1 MISEAALKLF
11 AQDLRTYGKVCLQ
24 IPTKGRIGEPPKMVP
39 FEFNESQDLVHDILK
54 EQWARTGRVRAIILK
69 ARQMGMS
76 TYTSGRFFRKLHLWP
91 NHNASVI
98 ADELD
103 RAALLFGMYDTY
115 AHHLP
120 DEMKP
125 MMRWVSKQK
134 QLQFDNP
141 KDKMRSQ
148 TPGLNSGI
156 TVETAGDAM
165 AGRAGTIHLAHLSEM
180 SAWPNAK
187 EVMLSVL
194 NACPDYGSE
203 VIIESTARGVGNL
216 FHQIWEE
223 AYEGE
228 GLVEGPNGFIAIF
241 IPWWW
246 HSEYR
251 LNLTKKE
258 RRYILDTLDDYEK
271 RAMSEGF
278 EFRGETYA
286 LSPEQIAWRRQTIR
300 EKAMGDQRA
309 FEQEYPAT
317 PEEAFIA
324 SGAGFFD
331 EDSVKRHYMPS
342 CKTPE
347 FRGHLM
353 ELKSPVHAIVPV
365 PTALGQLRIWEMP
378 RPADWDKDD
387 PGGTYVIAADTASG
401 KNVAAQASAFD
412 DPDREKG
419 GRDFC
424 SADVV
429 EVRTRRQ
436 VAQLHARMAPEEF
449 ARQLDLLGRF
459 YGTEERTGLRRPAL
473 LAPEGNHE
481 SGRTVVKLLKDRY
494 RYPNLYRHR
503 NISRRFSKTGEMYG
517 FMTTVETRR
526 PMLDNLAEHVRG
538 RIPEPGGDTWLPCK
552 DTLREMLTFVLGDD
566 GKPQAQEGAHDDRV
580 ISLAIALF
588 LLEIHTW
595 HTPKNQ
601 DVTEL
606 DEQVGTSPTGMFQ
619 WAGN

>member
-1 MISEAALKLF
+1 MTQGISKGALKVF
-11 AQDLRTYGKVCLQ
+11 GTDLRAYSKVCLQ
-24 IPTKGRIGEPPKMVP
+24 IPTKGRMGEAPKMVP
-39 FEFNESQDLVHDILK
+39 FAFNESQDLVHDILK
-54 EQWARTGRVRAIILK
+54 EQWQRCGRIRAIILK

-141 KDKMRSQ
+141 RDRERSKQ
-148 TPGLNSGI
+148 PGLNSGI

-180 SAWPNAK
+180 SAWPNAR
-187 EVMLSVL
+187 EVMLSLL
-194 NACPDYGSE
+194 NAVPDYGSE
-203 VIIESTARGVGNL
+203 IIIESTARGVGNL
-216 FHQIWEE
+216 FHSMWDE

-228 GLVEGPNGFIAIF
+228 GLVEGENGFIAIF

-251 LNLTKKE
+251 LKLTKKE
-258 RRYILDTLDDYEK
+258 KSYIRDSLDDYERK
-271 RAMSEGF
+271 CMEEGF
-278 EFRGETYA
+278 DFRGQHYL
-286 LSPEQIAWRRQTIR
+286 LSEEQLAWRRQTIR
-300 EKAMGDQRA
+300 EKAMGDRRA

-317 PEEAFIA
+317 PEEAFVA

-331 EDSVKRHYMPS
+331 EDAVKKLADCTKP
-342 CKTPE
+342 PE
-347 FRGHLM
+347 FRGHLI
-353 ELKSPVHAIVPV
+353 ELRHQVHGIAPV
-365 PTALGQLRIWEMP
+365 PSSLGHLRIWEMP
-378 RPADWDKDD
+378 RSADWANDD
-387 PGGTYVIAADTASG
+387 PGGQYVIAADTASG
-401 KNVAAQASAFD
+401 KQVAAQASVFD

-429 EVRTRRQ
+429 DVRTRKQ
-436 VAQLHARMAPEEF
+436 VAQLHARLAPEEF

-481 SGRTVVKLLKDRY
+481 SGRSVVKLLKDRY
-494 RYPNLYRHR
+494 RYPNLYRHKP
-503 NISRRFSKTGEMYG
+503 ISKRFTKTTEMYG

-538 RIPEPGGDTWLPCK
+538 RIPEDKDSTWLPCK
-552 DTLREMLTFVLGDD
+552 DTVKEFLTFVLGDD

-595 HTPKNQ
+595 HVAKNQ

-606 DEQVGTSPTGMFQ
+606 ETVGNSPTGMSN
-619 WAGN
+619 W

>member
-1 MISEAALKLF
+1 MISKAALKTF
-11 AQDLRTYGKVCLQ
+11 SNDLRTYSKVCLQ
-24 IPTKGRIGEPPKMVP
+24 IPTKGKLGEPPKMVP
-39 FEFNESQDLVHDILK
+39 FTFNESQDLVHDILA
-54 EQWARTGRVRAIILK
+54 EQYARCGRVRAIILK

-103 RAALLFGMYDTY
+103 RASLLFGMYDTY

-125 MMRWVSKQK
+125 MVRYGSKQK
-134 QLQFDNP
+134 QLIFDNP
-141 KDKMRSQ
+141 RDKQRSG
-148 TPGLNSGI
+148 TPGLKSGI
-156 TVETAGDAM
+156 TVETAGDEM
-165 AGRAGTIHLAHLSEM
+165 AGRAGTVHLAHLSEM

-194 NACPDYGSE
+194 NAAPDYGSE
-203 VIIESTARGVGNL
+203 IIIESTARGVGNL
-216 FHQIWEE
+216 FHSMWEE

-228 GLVEGPNGFIAIF
+228 GLVEGANGFLAIF

-251 LNLTKKE
+251 LTLTKKE
-258 RRYILDTLDDYEK
+258 KAYVRDTLDDYEK
-271 RAMSEGF
+271 ACMQEGF
-278 EFRGETYA
+278 EFRGEHYL
-286 LSPEQIAWRRQTIR
+286 LSEEQLAWRRQTIR
-300 EKAMGDQRA
+300 EKAMGDRRA

-331 EDSVKRHYMPS
+331 EESIKKNYLPACRP
-342 CKTPE
+342 PE

-353 ELKSPVHAIVPV
+353 ELRDPVHAIVPV
-365 PTALGQLRIWEMP
+365 PTAMGQLRVWEMP
-378 RPADWDKDD
+378 KAADWEQGEE
-387 PGGTYVIAADTASG
+387 GGMYVVAADTASG
-401 KNVAAQASAFD
+401 RNVAAQASVFD
-412 DPDREKG
+412 DADREKG

-429 EVRTRRQ
+429 NVRTRKL

-503 NISRRFSKTGEMYG
+503 QISRRFSKTGEMYG

-538 RIPEPGGDTWLPCK
+538 RIPHDKNDTWLPNK

-595 HTPKNQ
+595 HIPVNQ

-606 DEQVGTSPTGMFQ
+606 EESVGSSPTGMFE
-619 WAGN
+619 WAST